1 MRWNNFFFRW
11 VATFLAFPIG
21 GAISQI
27 VIGSSNS
34 IPKALGGGLVVGVAV
49 GLIQFVA
56 LKRYGISRSWIT
68 ATAVGMTLAALVN
81 SFVFDFKFDAASL
94 VGMGMIAGSCVGIG
108 QSLSHSREM
117 RFVLVWT
124 VCTGIAWSLAWFI
137 TSKVIV
143 DPEAQYHVFGSSG
156 ALVATVGLGIILRFF
171 LPTASPLNN
180 SIE

>member
-1 MRWNNFFFRW
+1 MKLNNFFFRW

-27 VIGSSNS
+27 VIGPSNS

-56 LKRYGISRSWIT
+56 MKKYGISQSWIT
-68 ATAVGMTLAALVN
+68 ATAVAMTLAALVN
-81 SFVFDFKFDAASL
+81 SFVFDFKFDTTSL
-94 VGMGMIAGSCVGIG
+94 VGMGMISGLFVGIG

-117 RFVLVWT
+117 RFVMVWT

-156 ALVATVGLGIILRFF
+156 ALVATVGLGIILKFF